1 MLYSSSTIE
10 VSEPD
15 TFGALLNSSHVH
27 VIYLDQLGA
36 ISDLTPGLGILRL
49 LVEPQTTVPEAARGL
64 ITRVQQS
71 SLAVADRA
79 KLVELIETIVVYTFP
94 RRTREEIAAMLGITD
109 LKETRVYQEARE
121 EGREEGRQ
129 AEARTLILRQ
139 LTRKLGDL
147 PEALQNQV
155 NQLSLESLE
164 VLGEDLFDFATVSEL
179 EAWLVQRD
187 DPSQPNSN

>member
-1 MLYSSSTIE
+1 MLYPNSTIE

-49 LVEPQTTVPEAARGL
+49 LVEPKTTVPEAARGL

-139 LTRKLGDL
+139 LTRKLGDV

-164 VLGEDLFDFATVSEL
+164 TLGEDLFDFATVSEL
-179 EAWLVQRD
+179 EAWFAQRD
-187 DPSQPNSN
+187 NPSQPNSN

>member
-1 MLYSSSTIE
+1 MLYPNSTIE

-49 LVEPQTTVPEAARGL
+49 LVEPKTTVPEAARGL

-139 LTRKLGDL
+139 LTRKLGDV

-179 EAWLVQRD
+179 EAWFAQRD
-187 DPSQPNSN
+187 NPSQPNSN

>member
-1 MLYSSSTIE
+1 MLS
-10 VSEPD
+10 
-15 TFGALLNSSHVH
+15 
-27 VIYLDQLGA
+27 
-36 ISDLTPGLGILRL
+36 
-49 LVEPQTTVPEAARGL
+49 
-64 ITRVQQS
+64 
-71 SLAVADRA
+71 
-79 KLVELIETIVVYTFP
+79 
-94 RRTREEIAAMLGITD
+94 ITD

-139 LTRKLGDL
+139 LTRKLGDV

-179 EAWLVQRD
+179 EAWFAQRD
-187 DPSQPNSN
+187 NPSQPNSN

>member
-1 MLYSSSTIE
+1 MLYPNSTIE

-139 LTRKLGDL
+139 ITRKLGDV

-179 EAWLVQRD
+179 EAWFAQRD
-187 DPSQPNSN
+187 NPSQPNSN